1 MTEMTPN
8 KRATEKSVEPA
19 PEGLERLAMEDF
31 INRLSRSSDS
41 KLVLCRIT
49 EIYARNRWPLPQKLS
64 DWIAE
69 IMSATFEGRIPFP
82 RPRGKRANY
91 LTMVVFVRK
100 LEKKGEQLGTAKE
113 RAGQKFGV
121 SRQIINLALRTYEID
136 PSILDTL

>member
-1 MTEMTPN
+1 MTDMTPN

-41 KLVLCRIT
+41 KIVLCRIT
-49 EIYARNRWPLPQKLS
+49 EKYVRNRWPLPPKLG

-69 IMSATFEGRIPFP
+69 VMSATAKGKNPFP
-82 RPRGKRANY
+82 RPRGKRTNY
-91 LTMVVFVRK
+91 LAMVGFVRK
-100 LEKKGEQLGTAKE
+100 LEKKGEPLGTAKE
-113 RAGQKFGV
+113 RAERKFGV
-121 SRQIINLALRTYEID
+121 SRQIINLALRRYEID